1 MFRHVAN
8 AGNDVFPHGRVL
20 SVVSEHIGE
29 HALGLIGI
37 RQVHDD
43 ARPLFGKRLIG
54 FRIDSSVTLGFLT
67 EVVEGLTDGVLVAT
81 VGKLAVEDRVVA
93 VNAHLFLAVGENT
106 EFPNR

>member
-1 MFRHVAN
+1 M
-8 AGNDVFPHGRVL
+8 
-20 SVVSEHIGE
+20 
-29 HALGLIGI
+29 
-37 RQVHDD
+37 HDD